1 MKIMILKL
9 IKIMLIPVGLLY
21 TLFRD
26 QSGTVILM
34 YHRVNDSVKK
44 ELSVKR
50 SDFIWQMNYLNQ
62 KGYKVITLDDAIRH
76 FGSGNIRHKESITEN
91 NRRDIN
97 EKEIYEEKDVEGNNK
112 EKFAVLTFD
121 DGYEDYYTAAF
132 PILSIFGYPSIV
144 FLVPGFIEKG
154 RIFWWDRDIGESR
167 LMKWDQIEELSESG
181 LVQFGSHTL
190 THQDFTQINRM
201 QAERE
206 LVLSRDRLEEKLSR
220 RIKHFAYP
228 RGIVKEEYKDIVGK
242 IYQTGLSIFEG
253 YKLSGRLTKNEL
265 LQLKRLPVQRSDG
278 RLLFAPRI
286 RGWLIAEEWIKKL
299 MGRH

>member
-9 IKIMLIPVGLLY
+9 IKIMLIPVGMLY
-21 TLFRD
+21 TLFSD
-26 QSGTVILM
+26 ESGTVILM

-50 SDFIWQMNYLNQ
+50 TDFIWHMNYLHR
-62 KGYKVITLDDAIRH
+62 KGYKVITLDDAIKLY
-76 FGSGNIRHKESITEN
+76 GSGNNRHKEGTTEN
-91 NRRDIN
+91 NCRDIN
-97 EKEIYEEKDVEGNNK
+97 EKEIYEEKAVERNK
-112 EKFAVLTFD
+112 GKFAVLTFD
-121 DGYEDYYTAAF
+121 DGYEDYFTAAF
-132 PILSIFGYPSIV
+132 PILSNFCYPSIV

-167 LMKWDQIEELSESG
+167 LMKWEQMRIIERSCAVRLPYSDS
-181 LVQFGSHTL
+181 
-190 THQDFTQINRM
+190 QDFTQINRM

-265 LQLKRLPVQRSDG
+265 LQLKRLPVQRGDG

>member
-1 MKIMILKL
+1 MKNIILKL
-9 IKIMLIPVGLLY
+9 IKIMLIPVGMLY
-21 TLFRD
+21 TLFSD
-26 QSGTVILM
+26 ESGTVILM

-50 SDFIWQMNYLNQ
+50 TDFIWHMNYLHR
-62 KGYKVITLDDAIRH
+62 KGYKVITLDDAIKLY
-76 FGSGNIRHKESITEN
+76 GSGNNRHKEGTTEN
-91 NRRDIN
+91 NCRDIN
-97 EKEIYEEKDVEGNNK
+97 EKEIYEEKAVERNK
-112 EKFAVLTFD
+112 GKFAVLTFD
-121 DGYEDYYTAAF
+121 DGYEDYFTAAF
-132 PILSIFGYPSIV
+132 PILSNFCYPSIV

-167 LMKWDQIEELSESG
+167 LMKWEQIEELSESS

-190 THQDFTQINRM
+190 THQDFTQINRK

-206 LVLSRDRLEEKLSR
+206 LVLSRDKLEERLPG

-228 RGIVKEEYKDIVGK
+228 RGIVKEEYKDIAGK

-253 YKLSGRLTKNEL
+253 YKISGSLTENEL

-278 RLLFAPRI
+278 WLLFGPRI

-299 MGRH
+299 LGRH